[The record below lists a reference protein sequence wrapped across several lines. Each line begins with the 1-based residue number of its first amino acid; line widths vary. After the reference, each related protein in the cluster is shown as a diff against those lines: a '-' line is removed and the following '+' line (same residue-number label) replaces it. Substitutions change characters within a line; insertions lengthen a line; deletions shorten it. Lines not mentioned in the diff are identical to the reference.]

1 MFAIVLCRAT
11 YAQVVEIPDPN
22 LRQAIG
28 EALNLPNGDPVTQSA
43 MRRLNRFVA
52 RDRGIT
58 DLSGLEFA
66 TNLTFLNLLSNRIED
81 ISPLG
86 NLTQLTELH
95 LGGNRIED
103 IGPLVNL
110 TQLKALAPE
119 RKLAD

>member
-1 MFAIVLCRAT
+1 MNFRWGITLGLLFAIVLCRAT

-43 MRRLNRFVA
+43 MRHLNRFVA

-66 TNLTFLNLLSNRIED
+66 TNLKHLELVSNPISDLTPLADLVQLHTLIVARCEVAD
-81 ISPLG
+81 ITPLA
-86 NLTQLTELH
+86 NLT
-95 LGGNRIED
+95 RS
-103 IGPLVNL
+103 
-110 TQLKALAPE
+110 
-119 RKLAD
+119 